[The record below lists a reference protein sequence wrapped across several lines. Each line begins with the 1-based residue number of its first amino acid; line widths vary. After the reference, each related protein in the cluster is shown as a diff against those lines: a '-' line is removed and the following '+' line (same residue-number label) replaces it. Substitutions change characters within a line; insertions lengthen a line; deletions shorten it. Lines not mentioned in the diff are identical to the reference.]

1 MLSPWSVTLLD
12 LWGLSKGM
20 GAGLKVLLP
29 SISLPWDQGG
39 TGLLVRPQEA
49 PKGMMHDE
57 GYDH

>member
-1 MLSPWSVTLLD
+1 
-12 LWGLSKGM
+12 M

-29 SISLPWDQGG
+29 SVSLPWDQGG
-39 TGLLVRPQEA
+39 TGLLVQPQEA